1 MDRQNTEKIIL
12 NDSLIFINPLFLFVK
27 KENTKGLTGVGI
39 IFIFSSIHCGFDIGE
54 KRDR

>member
-1 MDRQNTEKIIL
+1 MDKQNTEKIIL
-12 NDSLIFINPLFLFVK
+12 NDSLIFINPLFLFDK